1 MEVRII
7 AEGPADKDIIK
18 AIVHSVTGTEAENII
33 AILPS
38 DTVDETDRFSG
49 NFSNWQI
56 VLEKIADADFW
67 QEVMATVEGDFIIAI
82 HIDTA
87 ERGEVGYDVNEPIRT
102 GNVTWSQYVVE
113 LREKV
118 KQKIESLI
126 PDIYKDC
133 IAYAIAIEETEA
145 WIIPLFENSQYDT
158 AKHTQ
163 PKERLERIIGS
174 DRKFQKQYVNTE
186 KKELDY
192 KKLGKKLTRDL
203 KHCRKRNHSLDV
215 FCNELE
221 NLTR

>member
-113 LREKV
+113 LREKFPQIV
-118 KQKIESLI
+118 CQSTSHTDSLHEI
-126 PDIYKDC
+126 
-133 IAYAIAIEETEA
+133 IAC
-145 WIIPLFENSQYDT
+145 Q
-158 AKHTQ
+158 
-163 PKERLERIIGS
+163 
-174 DRKFQKQYVNTE
+174 
-186 KKELDY
+186 
-192 KKLGKKLTRDL
+192 
-203 KHCRKRNHSLDV
+203 
-215 FCNELE
+215 
-221 NLTR
+221 